1 MKTNLKAEIGKL
13 GVAIVYLFGSKA
25 TRRASRLSDIDIGI
39 VLKTPASGRDTRT
52 LYHMLYQ
59 LFSEVYPRSKLDI
72 VFLQTAPLT
81 LQYSAI
87 KDGKI
92 LFEEDPRFTADY
104 VNLVMNQYLDFKPVL
119 DLFDQVSMERY
130 AKTESSSK

>member
-1 MKTNLKAEIGKL
+1 MKKKSKEELKKL

-25 TRRASRLSDIDIGI
+25 TGRTSRLSDIDIGI
-39 VLKTPASGRDTRT
+39 VLKTPASERHSRT

-59 LFSEVYPRSKLDI
+59 LFSEVYPSSKLDI
-72 VFLQTAPLT
+72 VFLQTASLS
-81 LQYSAI
+81 LQYAAI

-92 LFEEDPRFTADY
+92 LFEEDPKLTADY
-104 VNLVMNQYLDFKPVL
+104 VNLVINQYLDFKPVL